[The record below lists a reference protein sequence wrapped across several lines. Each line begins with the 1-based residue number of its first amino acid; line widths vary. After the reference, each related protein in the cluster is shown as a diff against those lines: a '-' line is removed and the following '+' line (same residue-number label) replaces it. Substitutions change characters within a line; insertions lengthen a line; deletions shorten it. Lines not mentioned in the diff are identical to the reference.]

1 MPFSAQKINFRRKN
15 FSEDEKNFSED
26 ERILNMFIY
35 HVICLLNN

>member
-1 MPFSAQKINFRRKN
+1 MPFSAQKINFLRKN
-15 FSEDEKNFSED
+15 FSEDEKNFSEN